1 MITSKK
7 SKRRKNWESCPT
19 EVTWKNKFKCQLCL
33 SCLSLSPPMTCLKRL
48 LEVVHKQVGGC
59 LISYNL
65 QLACVRKLE
74 FIWPDVCLL
83 RSLSII
89 NGEWISAQ
97 CLTRLGL
104 ELLGQLKTILNQ
116 SWILDHDWLT
126 TDDKKDFHRK
136 KPPPQILDLYKA
148 QWVIDLTFS

>member
-19 EVTWKNKFKCQLCL
+19 EVTWKIKFKCQLFL

-74 FIWPDVCLL
+74 FI
-83 RSLSII
+83 
-89 NGEWISAQ
+89 
-97 CLTRLGL
+97 
-104 ELLGQLKTILNQ
+104 
-116 SWILDHDWLT
+116 
-126 TDDKKDFHRK
+126 
-136 KPPPQILDLYKA
+136 
-148 QWVIDLTFS
+148 